1 MSNEEL
7 ISFLRE
13 TGKEELLSELAFER
27 AALEFCYTR
36 QRRQLGLGHAVLCAR
51 PFVGKQ
57 SFVVALGDSIIG
69 INAQSRIVHRMVEAF
84 AQQSAD
90 AVIAFEEVPRHEV
103 KQYGIAKPKGNS
115 CRRLHPWPTSSKSRS
130 KRKHPAI
137 WLLLLA
143 MSSVPPFLGCS
154 IRRSQARAARFS
166 SLMPSVPSSIKV
178 AK

>member
-1 MSNEEL
+1 MIDLAVIPVAGAGTRLLPSTKSQPKEMLPVGRKPVVQYVVEELAGSGIKRMLFVTGPGKTSIENHFDVNSEL

-51 PFVGKQ
+51 PFVGQQ

-90 AVIAFEEVPRHEV
+90 AVIAF
-103 KQYGIAKPKGNS
+103 
-115 CRRLHPWPTSSKSRS
+115 
-130 KRKHPAI
+130 
-137 WLLLLA
+137 
-143 MSSVPPFLGCS
+143 
-154 IRRSQARAARFS
+154 
-166 SLMPSVPSSIKV
+166 
-178 AK
+178 